1 MIQIISG
8 IYGMKKGKMI
18 VPITKKDGPIEIDP
32 EREKELVEA
41 GIAKYVEAEKQE
53 KAEMEEELK
62 DKKVDELKAI
72 AEEMGIEYPDRAKKA
87 ELIALIED
95 EEAETDEEAPSF
107 DPAEAVQ

>member
-1 MIQIISG
+1 MIKIISG
-8 IYGMKKGKMI
+8 IYGMKKGRMV
-18 VPITKKDGPIEIDP
+18 VPVTEKDGPIEIDP

-41 GIAKYVEAEKQE
+41 GIAKYVETEKQE
-53 KAEMEEELK
+53 EAETEEELK

-72 AEEMGIEYPDRAKKA
+72 ADEMGIEYPDRVKKA

-95 EEAETDEEAPSF
+95 GEAETDEEAPSF